1 MDKTTC
7 GVCGASKPECTPVL
21 GQFMQIRAFISCV
34 FILIQRSDWVG
45 LDHLF
50 LGSYVKSSHATVG
63 GEKKKKKECLI

>member
-1 MDKTTC
+1 
-7 GVCGASKPECTPVL
+7 
-21 GQFMQIRAFISCV
+21 MQIRAFISCV

-63 GEKKKKKECLI
+63 EKKKKSASFKQPDSNSAM

>member
-1 MDKTTC
+1 
-7 GVCGASKPECTPVL
+7 
-21 GQFMQIRAFISCV
+21 MQIHAFISCV

-63 GEKKKKKECLI
+63 EKKKKKECLI